1 MTPVKIVAILLIV
14 GGVAALAYGG
24 FSYTKET
31 HKTQLGPIEFSV
43 EDKETVSIPVWAS
56 VGAIAIGSLV
66 LLLGG
71 GNKR

>member
-1 MTPVKIVAILLIV
+1 MNAAKLAAIVLIVAGTLGLV
-14 GGVAALAYGG
+14 YGG

-71 GNKR
+71 NKR